1 MMGQTKDMKI
11 YTKRD
16 PYKKTDLKFLA
27 ETESRLINSNP
38 FQTSSFKATTITIH
52 KLVVSTV
59 HWPQNHNSQ
68 SHK

>member
-1 MMGQTKDMKI
+1 MGQTKDMKI

-27 ETESRLINSNP
+27 ETESRLIDLNP
-38 FQTSSFKATTITIH
+38 FQTSSFKAATITTH